1 VFVSSR
7 ESDYAMFGGLRQ
19 LFFASSSQ
27 SSFIKQ
33 SPCITASINASFG

>member
-19 LFFASSSQ
+19 LFFVSTAQFRLPSRSTPFFQKISQ
-27 SSFIKQ
+27 
-33 SPCITASINASFG
+33 NA